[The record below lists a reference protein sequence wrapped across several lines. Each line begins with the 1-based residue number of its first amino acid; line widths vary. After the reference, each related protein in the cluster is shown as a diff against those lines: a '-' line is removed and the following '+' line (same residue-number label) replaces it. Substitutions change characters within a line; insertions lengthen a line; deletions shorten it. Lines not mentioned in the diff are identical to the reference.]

1 MLYTYYYTIQGGG
14 CSYTIQEGG
23 GYVHTLNMQ
32 EGGVVFIHYT
42 GGGWGNYTRQGG
54 VYCTVCA

>member
-1 MLYTYYYTIQGGG
+1 MFIYYTG
-14 CSYTIQEGG
+14 GG

-42 GGGWGNYTRQGG
+42 GGGWANYTRQGG